1 MFGWVDLYF
10 PVMYML
16 ESAEAARDV
25 LVISFKSMNENFCVF
40 FLMDTLN
47 ETGFLICRKKFH

>member
-40 FLMDTLN
+40 FFN
-47 ETGFLICRKKFH
+47 GHIE